1 LAVAG
6 GDTRVH
12 LPLVVSVRDNGSGIP
27 PDMRESLFDPFVT
40 TKPTGSGLGL
50 ALVAKIISDHG
61 GVIELKDVPGGGAE
75 FQIMLPIYNR
85 TLAENVQINQKD
97 SWIKEQTL

>member
-1 LAVAG
+1 
-6 GDTRVH
+6 
-12 LPLVVSVRDNGSGIP
+12 
-27 PDMRESLFDPFVT
+27 
-40 TKPTGSGLGL
+40 
-50 ALVAKIISDHG
+50 
-61 GVIELKDVPGGGAE
+61 VIELKDVPGGGAE